1 MLADLKTLVEWKE
14 ACLRYRYDITR
25 FMIEALDM
33 TPTWQQDLLLSSI
46 ALDGSRTTASSGH
59 GCFGID
65 TPIMCAN
72 GKIKPVQNVAVGDK
86 LMGDDGQSV
95 RHVLELK
102 RGKENMYRFTYSD
115 GTSHIFNESHI
126 LCLVATNSKGR
137 RKTGDKITVTVR
149 DWLNWGEDKK
159 RCHAIYRSSVQ
170 QFIVDNTILPIPPY
184 ILGVWLGDGTK
195 NAPEITNP
203 DSEVIN
209 AWSEYIAA
217 IGLTENKT
225 ITSTSKEGKNC
236 YSIYGSKGNSP
247 KNFFIE
253 KLKELGIFDNK
264 HIPDIYLT
272 ANIED
277 RRQLLAGLIDTDG
290 SLDGCS
296 YDFVQKS
303 KQLAEQVVW
312 LAKSVGCHA
321 TIKEVQKKCCN
332 NGVVGTYYRLT
343 IGRNIDLI
351 PVRIERKKRPNLHHQ
366 RRNLNFSIK
375 SVESLGEGDY
385 YGFIL
390 DGNNKFLGGD
400 FTVLHNTGK
409 SASAGVVALW
419 HLLFFEESIMMF
431 TAPSINQLRN
441 IVWKEI
447 SKCLAR
453 LRNGSL
459 SWLAEYVEIF
469 SEKVY
474 IKGYDKTWH
483 IIAKTASKHNP
494 TTIAGQHG
502 DNYFLWG
509 DEASG
514 IDDKIYDVALGAL
527 THESNRCVLT
537 SQPTRNAGFFYETHH
552 RLSHRAGGA
561 WTSLVFNG
569 EQSPI
574 VNEDTLKEMLEK
586 YGSRDDAGYMIRVRG
601 LFPDL
606 SNEFLVTRTQ
616 IENCYE
622 GEAIKHGEHDDYGYI
637 ITVDVGGGV
646 GRDDSVICVAKVW
659 GYATHGEY
667 ARRAEIVDI
676 PLCKNKDT
684 IHEILGVIDECM
696 TTYPNASLVVD
707 DNGAGLLLGQEL
719 KSKGLYYKSAKW
731 GGQCFS
737 NENRKDY
744 ANKRSQAN
752 VCLSRAIA
760 QGRFKIHTP
769 KFKAKIAEQI
779 TRIPYTFDDNARFK
793 VLSKEEMHKKGIKS
807 PDISDVFAYLFL
819 EEVSYTEAFSEGYYS
834 SNKAQQDNWGL
845 LEAQVQS
852 L

>member
-33 TPTWQQDLLLSSI
+33 TPTWQQDLLLQSI
-46 ALDGSRTTASSGH
+46 ALDGSRTTVSSGH

-126 LCLVATNSKGR
+126 LCLMCDGEFFTP
-137 RKTGDKITVTVR
+137 TVR
-149 DWLNWGEDKK
+149 DYLFSSDCEKYKGMV
-159 RCHAIYRSSVQ
+159 AYRL
-170 QFIVDNTILPIPPY
+170 IDNKY
-184 ILGVWLGDGTK
+184 
-195 NAPEITNP
+195 
-203 DSEVIN
+203 
-209 AWSEYIAA
+209 
-217 IGLTENKT
+217 IGL
-225 ITSTSKEGKNC
+225 
-236 YSIYGSKGNSP
+236 P
-247 KNFFIE
+247 
-253 KLKELGIFDNK
+253 
-264 HIPDIYLT
+264 
-272 ANIED
+272 
-277 RRQLLAGLIDTDG
+277 
-290 SLDGCS
+290 
-296 YDFVQKS
+296 
-303 KQLAEQVVW
+303 
-312 LAKSVGCHA
+312 
-321 TIKEVQKKCCN
+321 
-332 NGVVGTYYRLT
+332 
-343 IGRNIDLI
+343 
-351 PVRIERKKRPNLHHQ
+351 
-366 RRNLNFSIK
+366 IK
-375 SVESLGEGDY
+375 SVEPLGEGDY

-409 SASAGVVALW
+409 SASAGIVALW
-419 HLLFFEESIMMF
+419 HLLFFEESVMLF
-431 TAPSINQLRN
+431 TAPSITQLRA

-453 LRNGSL
+453 LKNGSL

-483 IIAKTASKHNP
+483 VIAKTASKHNP

-569 EQSPI
+569 EQSPL
-574 VNEDTLKEMLEK
+574 VNEKTLQEMLEK
-586 YGSRDDAGYMIRVRG
+586 YGSREDAGYMIRVRG

-616 IENCYE
+616 IEDCYD

-819 EEVSYTEAFSEGYYS
+819 EEVSYTEAFSEGYFVS
-834 SNKAQQDNWGL
+834 DKAQQDNWNL